1 MVGVSRST
9 RARIGA
15 RALVVL
21 GIATLPVLVAAALG
35 DLPPPLQITVQGQPE
50 FVSKDTTFGRL
61 IRDLELRAQWGRLL
75 DVEGKVLR
83 YRADPGR
90 ILLNGTTAPRSTP
103 LSNGDAVQ
111 VVNGI
116 DRNEGTQRVVTL
128 MEGLRPGNPQRTL
141 DTSSVEEI
149 RVEGRI
155 SHKVV
160 SIRFRSVG
168 EVTRPPAVALTFD
181 DGPWPA
187 NTPEILEILQR
198 MHAKATFFVIGYL
211 AERYPDLIRSEIQA
225 GMAIGSHS
233 WDHPRSPSFKDLEP
247 HRMQA
252 EMSQTIDF
260 LSSQFALQTDLF
272 RPPGGSYDARVVQI
286 ANALGMRV
294 VLWDVD
300 PKDWIASG
308 TAKSIADAVLANV
321 RPGSIIDLHDGGGDQ
336 SATIQ
341 ALPWIISGIRKMG
354 LRLVT
359 ISG

>member
-1 MVGVSRST
+1 MVRVSRPT

-21 GIATLPVLVAAALG
+21 GIATVPVLVAAALG
-35 DLPPPLQITVQGQPE
+35 DLPPPLQITVQGQTE
-50 FVSKDTTFGRL
+50 FVARDTKFGKL
-61 IRDLELRAQWGRLL
+61 IRDLGLRAKWGRLL
-75 DVEGKVLR
+75 DVESKVLR

-90 ILLNGTTAPRSTP
+90 VLLNGTIAPGSTL

-116 DRNEGTQRVVTL
+116 DRTERTQRVVTL
-128 MEGLRPGNPQRTL
+128 MEDLQPGNPQYAL
-141 DTSSVEEI
+141 DTSQVEEI

-168 EVTRPPAVALTFD
+168 EVNRPPAVALTFD

-187 NTPEILEILQR
+187 NTPRILEILKR
-198 MHAKATFFVIGYL
+198 MDAKATFFVIGYL
-211 AERYPDLIRSEIQA
+211 AERHPDLIRSEIEA
-225 GMAIGSHS
+225 GMTIGSHS
-233 WDHPRSPSFKDLEP
+233 WGHPNSPKFKDLEP
-247 HRMQA
+247 NRIQT
-252 EMSQTIDF
+252 EMSQTNDF
-260 LSSQFALQTDLF
+260 LSSQFGLRTDLF
-272 RPPGGSYDARVVQI
+272 RPPGGSFDGTVVRI
-286 ANALGMRV
+286 ANALGMRI
-294 VLWDVD
+294 VLWNVD
-300 PKDWIASG
+300 PKDWAGSE

-341 ALPWIISGIRKMG
+341 ALPQIIRGIREMG

-359 ISG
+359 IDG